1 MTAGCIPDKILIKDD
16 TYCAIFVSAS
26 PKADCYTAVF
36 SVVTQCGGAVRDDT
50 KNAAD

>member
-26 PKADCYTAVF
+26 PKLGPVYMKVGDP
-36 SVVTQCGGAVRDDT
+36 R
-50 KNAAD
+50 